1 MTNLLLWLSYTSLL
15 LLLWRLLLWRPRPV
29 PGLNR
34 SRPLLIGHRG
44 VRQIR
49 DENTVVAFRYAFEE
63 GLDGIECDV
72 QRSKDGAL
80 VLYHD
85 FELQGR
91 RIAEL
96 SRAEIHMLDPKIP
109 DLTELLELARDYPG
123 TLINL
128 EIKSDQLRS
137 DGVERDLVRAVRV
150 SDLAERMIISSF
162 NPLSLL
168 RIRLYASEL
177 RVALLYA
184 PDMPRLLRHGVL
196 APWLHVDAIHPHES
210 QVTVEL
216 LSKARKQQL
225 AVNTWTVNEPMRI
238 TSLTEQ
244 GVNAIMGDNPA
255 ILRQAAGKRQEV
267 R

>member
-1 MTNLLLWLSYTSLL
+1 MLLWQ
-15 LLLWRLLLWRPRPV
+15 PRPV
-29 PGLNR
+29 PVLTR
-34 SRPLLIGHRG
+34 TRPLLIGHRG

-49 DENTVVAFRYAFEE
+49 DENTIIAFRYAFDE

-80 VLYHD
+80 VLHHD
-85 FELQGR
+85 FELQGKR
-91 RIAEL
+91 VSDL
-96 SRAEIHMLDPKIP
+96 TRAEIRLLDPRIP
-109 DLTELLELARDYPG
+109 DLHELLELAEEYPG

-137 DGVERDLVRAVRV
+137 DGVERDVVRAVRA
-150 SDLAERMIISSF
+150 SGLAERVIISSF
-162 NPLSLL
+162 NPVSLL
-168 RIRLYASEL
+168 RLRLLAPEL

-184 PDMPRLLRHGVL
+184 PDMPRLLRQGFL

-210 QVTVEL
+210 QVTAEL
-216 LSKARKQQL
+216 LNKSRKRQL

-267 R
+267 